1 MLWGCITSNVLYHW
15 RNNNFVTYLNL
26 GENSLHPMYRIV
38 GDMMICL
45 RLELS
50 GRDFSVNA
58 MDCGSRML
66 PPPIWSP
73 WQQKHI
79 SFYTFTTCLCSK
91 LVCTPKHFLKLVK
104 LGSIFKYLSFKHKL
118 CFLCMFMILS
128 KCWSDGVAFV
138 AYLCNHLFQTL
149 TTCMYISSV

>member
-1 MLWGCITSNVLYHW
+1 MYTSTGNLNLIAMRVHYILCVYHW
-15 RNNNFVTYLNL
+15 KNNDFVTYLNL

-58 MDCGSRML
+58 MDCGSSML

-73 WQQKHI
+73 KQQKH
-79 SFYTFTTCLCSK
+79 TC
-91 LVCTPKHFLKLVK
+91 F
-104 LGSIFKYLSFKHKL
+104 
-118 CFLCMFMILS
+118 
-128 KCWSDGVAFV
+128 
-138 AYLCNHLFQTL
+138 
-149 TTCMYISSV
+149 

>member
-15 RNNNFVTYLNL
+15 INNNFVTYLNL

-79 SFYTFTTCLCSK
+79 WFYTFTTCLCSK

-128 KCWSDGVAFV
+128 K
-138 AYLCNHLFQTL
+138 
-149 TTCMYISSV
+149 YINVDLMV